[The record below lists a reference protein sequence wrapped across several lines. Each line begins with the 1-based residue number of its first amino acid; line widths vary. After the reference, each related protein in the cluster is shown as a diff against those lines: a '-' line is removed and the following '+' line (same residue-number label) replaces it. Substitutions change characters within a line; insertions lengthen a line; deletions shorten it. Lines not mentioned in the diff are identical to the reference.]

1 MVAAAV
7 GETVGIPVR
16 LTRPP
21 PLLHPAVLAIRRR
34 RTVVQAVEAI
44 LAGLGLAKMAD

>member
-1 MVAAAV
+1 MNVNMA
-7 GETVGIPVR
+7 
-16 LTRPP
+16 
-21 PLLHPAVLAIRRR
+21 LLEAIRRR